1 MKMPAHRCT
10 HRARRPQIEELFAL
24 VPIAAARQ
32 VVDGASHWLCVPLPE
47 RYATRLAFQ
56 ARRCYAHSDL
66 FRAKISRPGDKGARP
81 ALRFHAPLA
90 GRPLEN
96 RSPQA
101 LRPFAREL
109 CLRCAAPLSYR
120 EQIVGSS
127 RRQGPMFL

>member
-66 FRAKISRPGDKGARP
+66 FRAKIRRPGDKGRDLLYVFMRHWLAARLKSDRP
-81 ALRFHAPLA
+81 KLYARLPVSYASGAPL
-90 GRPLEN
+90 L
-96 RSPQA
+96 
-101 LRPFAREL
+101 
-109 CLRCAAPLSYR
+109 
-120 EQIVGSS
+120 
-127 RRQGPMFL
+127 